1 MTWIG
6 WTMLFAHLGLFMYLR
21 VKFIGK
27 KKAAE
32 REAAKHRVENI
43 NLKAQINSLE
53 KIITENEY

>member
-32 REAAKHRVENI
+32 REAAKYRVENI
-43 NLKAQINSLE
+43 NLKAQIQSLE
-53 KIITENEY
+53 NIITENEY